1 MSITYFRLQLD
12 STDERWSPLWPV
24 SKEPRHTYLNDI
36 RKLSGLES
44 CVKFYSNKLEGFMT
58 KLNHSSTDVI
68 VCCVKFYSNR
78 LECFLTKLNH
88 SSTEFTDETL
98 NKTLCWEE
106 QGSHPITTQNK
117 SSHSQHWVRPPLA
130 SVQAWLALFSVNEHT
145 SRASRKALAH
155 TMSPWCSKV
164 GAFSPVNAKDHIRAE
179 NKLQSIP
186 QAMKHCTQILNQI
199 SSKISQKLLPT
210 DLVIL

>member
-130 SVQAWLALFSVNEHT
+130 SVQAWLALF
-145 SRASRKALAH
+145 LL
-155 TMSPWCSKV
+155 MST
-164 GAFSPVNAKDHIRAE
+164 RAE
-179 NKLQSIP
+179 QAGKLSLTQCRRGVLKLVLSVQSMQRITSGP
-186 QAMKHCTQILNQI
+186 KTNFSLFLKPWNTAHKY
-199 SSKISQKLLPT
+199 
-210 DLVIL
+210 

>member
-1 MSITYFRLQLD
+1 MLGRTGQPPDYNPKQKFTQ
-12 STDERWSPLWPV
+12 ST
-24 SKEPRHTYLNDI
+24 
-36 RKLSGLES
+36 LSAAAAGI
-44 CVKFYSNKLEGFMT
+44 
-58 KLNHSSTDVI
+58 ST
-68 VCCVKFYSNR
+68 S
-78 LECFLTKLNH
+78 
-88 SSTEFTDETL
+88 
-98 NKTLCWEE
+98 
-106 QGSHPITTQNK
+106 
-117 SSHSQHWVRPPLA
+117 LA
-130 SVQAWLALFSVNEHT
+130 GTFSVNEHT